1 MLDFVQVKTSTKVSR
16 RGGLEESVIF
26 VYPEFRVCQS
36 EDLMVRGGAFYAVWD
51 EENGTWCKDAGRV
64 VDIVDKMLYEK
75 RDEFPD
81 DVSVTVKSLR
91 NYSSQKWDEF
101 LRYCRAMPDNFH
113 ELDSTVVFS
122 NDAVQKSD
130 YSSHRLNYALKPGKM
145 EAYEELVSTLY
156 EPIERR
162 KIEWAIGSVI
172 SGESKK
178 IQKFLVLYG
187 SAGSGKSTILNI
199 VQMLFDGYYNVFD
212 AKALASAN
220 DSFALEM
227 FKDNPLVSIQHD
239 GDLSRIEDNTRLNS
253 IVSHEEMVVNEKRKS
268 RYSAY
273 FHTFLFMGTNKPVKI
288 TDSRSGITRRLIDV
302 RPSGNTVPFDR
313 YQVLMAQIG
322 FELGA
327 IASHCLK
334 VYLDLG
340 GMDAYNSY
348 RPYEMMGATN
358 DFYNFMEDHY
368 DIFSEEGGTT
378 LTQAWALYKR
388 WVEEA
393 AVKYPMSKR
402 ALKEELKGY
411 FKEFRER
418 TTLADRS
425 SVRNVYTNFL
435 TDKFAGG
442 ASREDIR
449 DKPEQGGGRFLLD
462 IQPRKSNLDKLLADM
477 PAQLANSDGTPALK
491 WSSVTTKLKDIDTS
505 ELHYV
510 KLPPNHIVIDFDL
523 KDENGEKSLER
534 NLRAASKWPTTY
546 AELSKSGKG
555 VHLHYTYSG
564 DVKELASVYSEGIE
578 IKRQVGNSALR
589 RKLTRCTD
597 SPVETISSGLP
608 LKKGGKKV
616 IDFEGLKNEKQLRV
630 LIEKNLRKEVHPAT
644 KPSID
649 FIYKILCDA
658 YSSGMSYDVSDM
670 RTKIMSFANNST
682 HNALY
687 CMKMV
692 SKMPFHSE
700 EPSDPVS
707 WGENELIFFDVEV
720 FPNLFVIV
728 WKREGDSK
736 PVQMIN
742 PTPTDVEILLKYKL
756 VGFNNRR
763 YDNHILYGR
772 VLGFTNKQLYAMS
785 KNIVSGGNSGTLRQA
800 YGISYA
806 DVYDFASKKQSLKKW
821 EIELGIHHQELGL
834 PWDDPVAEDLWP
846 KVAEYCVN
854 DVIATEA
861 VFNARHEDFMARS
874 LLADISGLRINDTTR
889 QHATRIIFGND
900 KTPQDKFVYTD
911 LSEMFPGYE
920 YSAGVSTYRGE
931 EVGEGGYVYSE
942 PGMYSNVA
950 LLDIRSMHPHSL
962 IALNLFGDE
971 YTQRFKELLDARVA
985 IKQKDYDKASKLL
998 GGKLKPYL
1006 SDVSESDKLAY
1017 ALKIIINSVYG
1028 YTAARFDCEFK
1039 DPRNVDNIVAKRG
1052 ALFMVDLKHAIQERG
1067 YSVCHI
1073 KTDSVKIPE
1082 ATPEIIEFVKEFGEK
1097 YGYFFEHEATY
1108 SKLCLVNDAV
1118 YICKDLSGEWHATGT
1133 QFAVPYVF
1141 KTLFSHEDLC
1151 FDDFCETKAVRD
1163 DSALYLDM
1171 NESNEEEH
1179 SYRFVGRAGS
1189 FCPILPGRGGG
1200 LLMRFKDGKYY
1211 AAAGTKGF
1219 RWLEAE
1225 TVQKMGKE
1233 DDIDSSYYDKL
1244 ADEAVKTISKYGDF
1258 SEFVK

>member
-1 MLDFVQVKTSTKVSR
+1 MLDFVQVKTSTKVNR
-16 RGGLEESVIF
+16 RGGIEESVIL
-26 VYPEFRVCQS
+26 VYPEFTVCQS

-51 EENGTWCKDAGRV
+51 EENGTWCKDAGRI
-64 VDIVDKMLYEK
+64 VDIVDRMLYDK
-75 RDEFPD
+75 RNEFPD
-81 DVSVTVKSLR
+81 DVSVNVKSLR

-113 ELDSTVVFS
+113 ELDSTVVFA

-145 EAYEELVSTLY
+145 DAYEELVSTLY

-162 KIEWAIGSVI
+162 KIEWAVGSVI
-172 SGESKK
+172 SGDSKK

-199 VQMLFDGYYNVFD
+199 IQMLFDGYYNVFD

-302 RPSGNTVPFDR
+302 RPSGDTVPFDR

-334 VYLDLG
+334 VYLDMG
-340 GMDAYNSY
+340 GMDAYNAY

-368 DIFSEEGGTT
+368 DIFAEEGGTT

-388 WVEEA
+388 WVEDA

-418 TTLADRS
+418 TTLSDRS
-425 SVRNVYTNFL
+425 SVRNVYSIFL

-442 ASREDIR
+442 IVREPGK
-449 DKPEQGGGRFLLD
+449 DKPDQEGSRFLLD
-462 IQPRKSNLDKLLADM
+462 IQPRKSNLDKLLAEM

-510 KLPPNHIVIDFDL
+510 KLPPDHIVIDFDL

-564 DVKELASVYSEGIE
+564 DVKELASVYSDGIE

-597 SPVETISSGLP
+597 SPVEVISSGLP

-616 IDFEGLKNEKQLRV
+616 IDFEGLKNEKQLRA

-700 EPSDPVS
+700 EPSEPAE

-742 PTPTDVEILLKYKL
+742 PTPTDVEILLKYRL

-772 VLGFTNKQLYAMS
+772 VLGFSNKQLYAMS
-785 KNIVSGGNSGTLRQA
+785 KNIISGGNTGTLRQA

-834 PWDDPVAEDLWP
+834 PWDDPVSEDLWP

-861 VFNARHEDFMARS
+861 VFKARHEDFMARS

-985 IKQKDYDKASKLL
+985 IKQKDYATASKLL
-998 GGKLKPYL
+998 DGKLKPYL

-1028 YTAARFDCEFK
+1028 YTAAKFDCEFK

-1082 ATPEIIEFVKEFGEK
+1082 ADSEIIEFVKEFGEK

-1108 SKLCLVNDAV
+1108 DKLCLVNDAV
-1118 YICKDLSGEWHATGT
+1118 YICKDPTGKWHATGT

-1151 FDDFCETKAVRD
+1151 FTDFCETKAVRD

-1171 NESNEEEH
+1171 NEADESDH

-1233 DDIDSSYYDKL
+1233 DDIDTSYYDKL
-1244 ADEAVKTISKYGDF
+1244 ADEAIETISKYGDF
-1258 SEFVK
+1258 SKFVK